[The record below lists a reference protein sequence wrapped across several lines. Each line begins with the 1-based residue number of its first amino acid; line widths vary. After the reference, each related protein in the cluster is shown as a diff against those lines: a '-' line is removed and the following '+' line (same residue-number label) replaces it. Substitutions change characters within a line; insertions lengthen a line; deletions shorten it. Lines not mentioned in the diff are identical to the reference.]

1 MIIAT
6 CGKYELIKDE
16 RGVYF
21 FCECGCWVSC
31 GYCKNDTEAIRHF
44 AFKFNIPIEHMT
56 VLCYNK

>member
-21 FCECGCWVSC
+21 FCRNKMWYSC
-31 GYCKNDTEAIRHF
+31 GYIKDDDTAIME
-44 AFKFNIPIEHMT
+44 FKTWLQKQYCNLDGIM
-56 VLCYNK
+56 L